1 MGGLEVVKPVAEIF
15 GVRNLPV
22 LFRICSPTCRQQL
35 MAAVHVPRFD
45 DVNDVGKDGV
55 DYHGIGPE

>member
-22 LFRICSPTCRQQL
+22 LFRVCSPTCRRQL
-35 MAAVHVPRFD
+35 MAAAHVPRFD
-45 DVNDVGKDGV
+45 DVNDAGRDGFG
-55 DYHGIGPE
+55 DQEIGLE